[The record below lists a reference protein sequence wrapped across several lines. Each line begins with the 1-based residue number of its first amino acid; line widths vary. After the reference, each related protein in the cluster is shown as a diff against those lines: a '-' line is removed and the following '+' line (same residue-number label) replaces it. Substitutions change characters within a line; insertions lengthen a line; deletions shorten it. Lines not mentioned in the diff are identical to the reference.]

1 MTRINLFH
9 QVSTGPKPPKEVF
22 CLVEIPKGSTNKY
35 EYDHEAG
42 FFKLDRVLYEAVF
55 FPAEYGIIP
64 QTWNEKDEDPQ
75 DIMVLSSFP
84 TFPGCVINC
93 RPIGVLRLEDTGEED
108 NKIIAVP
115 HDDPRFD
122 QIKELTDLSPHHRK
136 EIENF
141 FENYAELQPDKKIR
155 IKGWSGKSQAEKII
169 KEGIGEYQK
178 KFS

>member
-1 MTRINLFH
+1 MNLKNLFH
-9 QVSTGPKPPKEVF
+9 LVPAGPKPPKEVH

-35 EYDHEAG
+35 EYDHQLG

-64 QTWNEKDEDPQ
+64 QTWNEKDGDPQ

-84 TFPGCVINC
+84 TFSGCIINC
-93 RPIGVLRLEDTGEED
+93 RAIGVLRLEDTGEED

-122 QIKELTDLSPHHRK
+122 QIKELTDLAPHYKK

-141 FENYAELQPDKKIR
+141 FENYAELQPDKKIK
-155 IKGWSGKSQAEKII
+155 IIGWSGRSQAEKII
-169 KEGIGEYQK
+169 KEGIKEYQE